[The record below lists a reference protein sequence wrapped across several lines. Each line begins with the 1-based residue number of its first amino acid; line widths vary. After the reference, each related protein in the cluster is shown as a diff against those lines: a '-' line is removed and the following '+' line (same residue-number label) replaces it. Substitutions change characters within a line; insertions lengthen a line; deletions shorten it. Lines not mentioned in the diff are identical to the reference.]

1 MARYIQDPVTH
12 KLVPADNYYRP
23 KTFNHSIHGDIE
35 AFVSPID
42 QSVISDRNQLREHNK
57 KHNVV
62 SSSEFD
68 QNFLN
73 KQRKE
78 RERILR
84 GEHTSQEKLVR
95 KQEIYET
102 IIKAERAN

>member
-1 MARYIQDPVTH
+1 MARFIQHPITL
-12 KLVPADNYYRP
+12 KLIPAEEYCRP
-23 KTFNHSIHGDIE
+23 SENSHSIHGDIE
-35 AFVSPID
+35 SFVSPID
-42 QSVISDRNQLREHNK
+42 HSVISDRNQLREHNK

-62 SSSEFD
+62 NSAEFS
-68 QNFLN
+68 QNFLD
-73 KQRKE
+73 RKRVE

>member
-1 MARYIQDPVTH
+1 MARFIQHPITL
-12 KLVPADNYYRP
+12 KLIPAEQYCRP
-23 KTFNHSIHGDIE
+23 SENSHSIHGDIE
-35 AFVSPID
+35 SFVSPID
-42 QSVISDRNQLREHNK
+42 HSVISDRNQLREHNK

-62 SSSEFD
+62 NSAEFS
-68 QNFLN
+68 QNFLD
-73 KQRKE
+73 RKRVE

>member
-23 KTFNHSIHGDIE
+23 SENSHSIHGDIE
-35 AFVSPID
+35 SFVSPID
-42 QSVISDRNQLREHNK
+42 HSVISDRNQLREHNK

-62 SSSEFD
+62 NSAEFS
-68 QNFLN
+68 QNFLD
-73 KQRKE
+73 RKRVE